1 MNSNQNNF
9 GTSIGSSSNEN
20 NETNFITKQNFVNNS
35 PPNNVKNKNQT
46 QNNLDLNQNKKEN
59 ITSVSTKKKIVKR
72 SKRTKT
78 SKILK
83 KH

>member
-9 GTSIGSSSNEN
+9 GASIGSSSNEN
-20 NETNFITKQNFVNNS
+20 NETNFITQQNFVNNS

-59 ITSVSTKKKIVKR
+59 ITSVSTK
-72 SKRTKT
+72 
-78 SKILK
+78 
-83 KH
+83 